1 MKLEKYIQT
10 MAWVQVK
17 KGVGVKTNTKI
28 CAEFYFRKKDKEVYV
43 SRNEITLRWPQIV
56 LGSLTVLKAKD

>member
-10 MAWVQVK
+10 MAW
-17 KGVGVKTNTKI
+17 GGGVKTNTKI
-28 CAEFYFRKKDKEVYV
+28 CAEFYFRKKDKKVYV

-56 LGSLTVLKAKD
+56 LGSLTVLKARD